1 LCSLVTKGKGAGN
14 VELRSLVKVEDINLE
29 LLTEGEG
36 HVIAQ
41 SLVDL
46 AHSARV
52 RRGMR
57 PSRGFPEAKRAFD
70 GRVSLKFYAT

>member
-1 LCSLVTKGKGAGN
+1 MF
-14 VELRSLVKVEDINLE
+14 
-29 LLTEGEG
+29 
-36 HVIAQ
+36 IAQ

-52 RRGMR
+52 RRGVQL
-57 PSRGFPEAKRAFD
+57 SRGCPEAKRAFD